1 MSRRR
6 YIREGTNTAD
16 RTIVENYTKDNWWN
30 KEQLN
35 IDFQEDTEIYGH
47 LEGSNRRIY
56 LGTPTSV
63 FDLVSNNDVQIMGQ
77 WSFSGINHY
86 CFRTLWKTRTV
97 FNFKEPMFFD
107 FTISVKNGLHIWNED
122 KTIDCTINDEE
133 SKTLIRSFV
142 GNAVLHFGGR
152 GKIDYIKS
160 RKLKEQ

>member
-6 YIREGTNTAD
+6 YIREGTNTAE

-30 KEQLN
+30 KENIN
-35 IDFQEDTEIYGH
+35 IDFQEDTELYGH
-47 LEGSNRRIY
+47 LEGSNRQVY

-63 FDLVSNNDVQIMGQ
+63 FDLVSNNDVRIMGQ
-77 WSFSGINHY
+77 WSFSGVNHY

-97 FNFKEPMFFD
+97 FNFKEPMYFD
-107 FTISVKNGLHIWNED
+107 FTISVKNGLHVWNED

-142 GNAVLHFGGR
+142 GNAVLHFAGR

>member
-6 YIREGTNTAD
+6 YIREGTNTAE

-30 KEQLN
+30 KERLN

-47 LEGSNRRIY
+47 LEGSNRQVY

-63 FDLVSNNDVQIMGQ
+63 FDLVSNNDVRIMGQ
-77 WSFSGINHY
+77 WSFSGVNHY

-97 FNFKEPMFFD
+97 FNWGTPMYFD
-107 FTISVKNGLHIWNED
+107 FTISVKNGLHVWNED

-142 GNAVLHFGGR
+142 GNGVLHFGGR

-160 RKLKEQ
+160 RKLKEK

>member
-6 YIREGTNTAD
+6 YIREGANTAE

-30 KEQLN
+30 KERLN
-35 IDFQEDTEIYGH
+35 IDFDEDTEIYGH
-47 LEGSNRRIY
+47 LEGSNRQVY

-63 FDLVSNNDVQIMGQ
+63 FDLVSNNDVRIMGQ
-77 WSFSGINHY
+77 WSFSGVNHY
-86 CFRTLWKTRTV
+86 CFRTLWRTRTV

-107 FTISVKNGLHIWNED
+107 FTISVKNGLHVWNED

-142 GNAVLHFGGR
+142 GNGVLHFGGR

-160 RKLKEQ
+160 RKLKEK

>member
-6 YIREGTNTAD
+6 YIREGTNTAE

-30 KEQLN
+30 KERLN

-47 LEGSNRRIY
+47 LEGSNRQVY

-63 FDLVSNNDVQIMGQ
+63 FDLVSNNDVRIMGQ
-77 WSFSGINHY
+77 WSFQGVNHY

-107 FTISVKNGLHIWNED
+107 FTISVKNGLHVWNGN

-142 GNAVLHFGGR
+142 GNAVLHFGGK

-160 RKLKEQ
+160 RKLKDK